1 MLYRAL
7 RWLSGIALRW
17 FYRDLEISGADRIP
31 RTGPVLLAVNHPNA
45 LVDALVAGQLT
56 DRRLLLTAKATL
68 FDNPVLRALFRHVGI
83 VPLRRVSD
91 EAKGGDA
98 GRAVAL
104 DASRNV
110 DAFRAV
116 TDALRAG
123 KAVLIFPEG
132 KSHSE
137 PSLAPLRS
145 GLARMAL
152 QARYEAGAHGVRI
165 VPVGLTFERKWSPRT
180 RVVARVADPIDLDEW
195 SAEPAEAPVAS
206 LTRLVEQRLREATL
220 NFASAEEAAWV
231 VREARILAGIFD
243 QPRPLGAAAT
253 PFTDEVDVIR
263 RVLRASTLL
272 REGDDMKA
280 RADAFLARLDAMRRE
295 LDRRGMA
302 ANDLA
307 ISSAVGPGAWFVM
320 REGAILAGT
329 GPIALWGRINHG
341 APLRLARAIAVRWSR
356 SPEDPAMYTV
366 AVGLVLV
373 LAAYAIQTA
382 AITVLFGTL
391 AGLLYLLSLPLA
403 ATWDWRFR
411 DRLSH
416 ARQRMRTYLQYRRDP
431 TLQRRLLDEA
441 AWLRA
446 EALALERL
454 AGDGAEPVNG
464 ARIPINRTRM

>member
-1 MLYRAL
+1 MLYHAL
-7 RWLSGIALRW
+7 RWLSGVALRW

-31 RTGPVLLAVNHPNA
+31 QTGPMLLAVNHPNA

-68 FDNPVLRALFRHVGI
+68 FEHPLLRILFRNVGI

-91 EAKGGDA
+91 EAKG
-98 GRAVAL
+98 AVRGEAAAA

-110 DAFRAV
+110 EAFRAV
-116 TDALRAG
+116 TAALREG

-145 GLARMAL
+145 GLARMSL
-152 QARYEAGAHGVRI
+152 QARDEVGARGVRI

-195 SAEPAEAPVAS
+195 RAEPGADPVAA

-243 QPRPLGAAAT
+243 EPRPLGAAST

-263 RVLRASTLL
+263 RVHRASSLL
-272 REGDDMKA
+272 REGDDVKG
-280 RADAFLARLDAMRRE
+280 RADEFLARLNELRRE

-307 ISSAVGPGAWFVM
+307 ISSAVGPGAWFAA
-320 REGAILAGT
+320 RESAILVGT
-329 GPIALWGRINHG
+329 GPIALWGRINHW
-341 APLRLARAIAVRWSR
+341 APLRLARAIAMRRSR
-356 SPEDPAMYTV
+356 SPEDPAMYTL
-366 AVGLVLV
+366 AVGLGLV
-373 LAAYAIQTA
+373 LIAYLIQTTA
-382 AITVLFGTL
+382 VMLIFGT
-391 AGLLYLLSLPLA
+391 AAASLYLLSLPLS

-411 DRLSH
+411 DRLRR
-416 ARQRMRTYLQYRRDP
+416 ARQRMRTYLHYRREP
-431 TLQRRLLDEA
+431 ALQRRLLDEA
-441 AWLRA
+441 AWLRE
-446 EALALERL
+446 EALSLEKL
-454 AGDGAEPVNG
+454 ATNG
-464 ARIPINRTRM
+464 APTQAMQSLDRTSV